1 MRRLYIGRHR
11 QRGAVAIMFGLSAV
25 VLFGFMGLA
34 LDLSQTY
41 DRKTELQNAADAA
54 ALAGAKELKGTSAGI
69 DSAVNQARTIAGLH
83 RFKFGTSIVL
93 ADAAITF
100 GSSPEGGWQSI
111 SNAKANPTAIF
122 FMKID
127 TRGGDA
133 NYGRVNT
140 SFMQVLSPALSTTN
154 TFGLAVAGR
163 FALGVTPL
171 GVCALSKIKHEALVH
186 PGLADSEL
194 MEFGYRRGMAY
205 DIINVNPLGSTA
217 DKYLLNPLD
226 IATGPNDNG
235 CTPSNNNTPT
245 VRPFLCS
252 GTSNIITSLPG
263 YVFANTGMQATLN
276 TDFNSRFVTSASC
289 TVPPDANIREYPAN
303 TSTATGDPTEWMTSP
318 LDNATAQ
325 TVKLNAAGVPF
336 YLTAT
341 PAPVAS
347 KADDWGVLWSY
358 SRAVKFA
365 APNDS
370 YTTADWPSLYPT
382 ELPLVNPPPSAK
394 FAYPVSPPSP
404 YGQGGG
410 DFYQKGA
417 GDRDRRVLNVAII
430 DCDSLKK
437 NGKCSTLQVLGV
449 GRFFMPVQSDIP
461 KHLDG
466 EFAGLISEA
475 QLTTEIKLYK

>member
-1 MRRLYIGRHR
+1 MRRLYSGRHR

-69 DSAVNQARTIAGLH
+69 DSAVNKARTIAGVH
-83 RFKFGTSIVL
+83 KFKFGTSIVL

-100 GSSPEGGWQSI
+100 GSSPEGSWQSI
-111 SNAKANPTAIF
+111 SDAKANPTAIF
-122 FMKID
+122 FIKID
-127 TRGGDA
+127 TRGGNA

-140 SFMQVLSPALSTTN
+140 SFMQVLSPSLSTTN

-194 MEFGYRRGMAY
+194 MEFGYRRGIAY
-205 DIINVNPLGSTA
+205 DIINVNPLGTTA

-276 TDFNSRFVTSASC
+276 EDFNSRFVTSTSC

-303 TSTATGDPTEWMTSP
+303 TSAATGDPTEWMTSP
-318 LDNATAQ
+318 LANATAQ
-325 TVKLNAAGVPF
+325 TVNLNAAGVPF

-341 PAPVAS
+341 PAPAAA

-358 SRAVKFA
+358 NPAVKFA
-365 APNDS
+365 APNS
-370 YTTADWPSLYPT
+370 PYTTADWPLLYPT
-382 ELPLVNPPPSAK
+382 TPAPTPTVKA
-394 FAYPVSPPSP
+394 AYPASSP
-404 YGQGGG
+404 YDQSGGN
-410 DFYQKGA
+410 FYQKGA

-449 GRFFMPVQSDIP
+449 GKFFMPVQSDIP